1 METNVIKEKLHQFVD
16 NGDDKLLN
24 MLYAVANEYSKEEE
38 FVFTSADIEAFEK
51 RRNSRLNGE
60 SATFSWQEAKK
71 RITAK

>member
-38 FVFTSADIEAFEK
+38 FVFTSADIEEFEK
-51 RRNSRLNGE
+51 RRNSRLKGE

>member
-1 METNVIKEKLHQFVD
+1 METSIIKEKLHQFVD

-38 FVFTSADIEAFEK
+38 FVFTSADIEEFEK
-51 RRNSRLNGE
+51 RRNSRLKGE

-71 RITAK
+71 RIIAK

>member
-1 METNVIKEKLHQFVD
+1 METSIIKEKLHQFVD

-38 FVFTSADIEAFEK
+38 FVFTSADIEEFEK
-51 RRNSRLNGE
+51 RRNSRLKGE